1 MPVNAKAPRGRLRP
15 LLSGVVLRAQ
25 SDARLSLLAREGS
38 HAAFDAIYERYSG
51 ELRAHAARV
60 VRADR
65 AEDAV
70 QHAMLMAWGMLL
82 DGDEPIVDLRAW
94 LHRVVHNAAVNMAGR
109 RGYGD
114 SELPATAQ
122 APTLTD
128 ETAENRL
135 TAAGALAAM
144 AALPE
149 AQRRALT
156 MTAIHGLSGR
166 DAALRLGV
174 SETAVR
180 QLVRRARGEVRAAVS
195 LLTPWPVIVQAACW
209 AGEHQTAVA
218 ASGIGASGTAL
229 GVKVA
234 AVAVLAAS
242 SVGTAGALHHRASPP
257 TPRAVL
263 KALPGQ
269 AAKLAQARPAARS
282 SAAPITV
289 SLPHPADRRPQVRRV
304 PSRAGSSPG
313 VRRAT
318 RPRADTV
325 TPQRGPGRRAGPQD
339 NRVIN
344 GDEGAPKEV
353 DRPDRPTTSPGPST
367 SGDAARTSE
376 TGDQPPIQAAS
387 SDGDAQEQDLGD

>member
-1 MPVNAKAPRGRLRP
+1 MPVNANPPRGRLRP

-25 SDARLSLLAREGS
+25 SDARLSLLARDGS
-38 HAAFDAIYERYSG
+38 KAAFDAIYERYSG

-65 AEDAV
+65 AEDVV
-70 QHAMLMAWGMLL
+70 QHAMLMAWGTLL
-82 DGDEPIVDLRAW
+82 DGNEPIVDLRAW
-94 LHRVVHNAAVNMAGR
+94 LHRVVHNAAINMAAR

-122 APTLTD
+122 ARTLTD

-135 TAAGALAAM
+135 TAAGALAAI

-166 DAALRLGV
+166 DAAQRLGV

-195 LLTPWPVIVQAACW
+195 VLTPWPVILQAARW

-263 KALPGQ
+263 NKAPPVQ
-269 AAKLAQARPAARS
+269 TAKLPQARPAARS
-282 SAAPITV
+282 SAAPNTV
-289 SLPHPADRRPQVRRV
+289 SLAHPADRRSRERRA
-304 PSRAGSSPG
+304 PSRAGSLPTVG
-313 VRRAT
+313 RAGRRRADGAT
-318 RPRADTV
+318 Q
-325 TPQRGPGRRAGPQD
+325 QRGPDRPSAGDGGDRAT
-339 NRVIN
+339 N
-344 GDEGAPKEV
+344 GDEGAPREV
-353 DRPDRPTTSPGPST
+353 DPPDRPKAAPRPEPPPA
-367 SGDAARTSE
+367 GDAARTSE
-376 TGDQPPIQAAS
+376 TSDQAPDTSAS
-387 SDGDAQEQDLGD
+387 DLDLGD